1 MGLDKIQKAKKVT
14 EGYEKFFNLVE
25 PFESVIGA
33 ELSSVPQ
40 VALPWAIVSASLDI
54 SSRRQGLL
62 LLMTKISNRLS
73 EFFSCSQSQRGQIRF
88 YTLEWTRWYPEWT
101 GTRLL
106 QRIYW
111 NQRISMTDIHWRKLG
126 WSLKIEL
133 QVFMKRYSCI
143 KSNALVAIIGISS
156 GSSYLVFWISMTGV
170 VIYRH

>member
-1 MGLDKIQKAKKVT
+1 MMEKESGKLVETYEKILWKVFLQPAASDKATQNEQDEEKVMKTLAQDASSREEQLKLIVKMGLDKIQKAKKVT

-40 VALPWAIVSASLDI
+40 VALPWAIVSASLDV

-88 YTLEWTRWYPEWT
+88 YTLE
-101 GTRLL
+101 
-106 QRIYW
+106 
-111 NQRISMTDIHWRKLG
+111 
-126 WSLKIEL
+126 
-133 QVFMKRYSCI
+133 
-143 KSNALVAIIGISS
+143 
-156 GSSYLVFWISMTGV
+156 
-170 VIYRH
+170 